1 MDVPLLIWEGIFS
14 RVSLQRIFSDRLHDK
29 IDCMLIKSKHAT
41 KLAGAVSTPKD
52 RVRIQNDL
60 DKLKELKS
68 IR

>member
-1 MDVPLLIWEGIFS
+1 MGSVLNM
-14 RVSLQRIFSDRLHDK
+14 SLQHIFSDRLHDK
-29 IDCMLIKSKHAT
+29 IDCMLIKSEHAT
-41 KLAGAVSTPKD
+41 KIAGVVSTPKD

>member
-1 MDVPLLIWEGIFS
+1 M
-14 RVSLQRIFSDRLHDK
+14 SLQRIFSDRLHDK

-41 KLAGAVSTPKD
+41 KLAGVVSTPKD

>member
-1 MDVPLLIWEGIFS
+1 M
-14 RVSLQRIFSDRLHDK
+14 SLQCIFSDRLHDK

-41 KLAGAVSTPKD
+41 KLAGVVSTPKD